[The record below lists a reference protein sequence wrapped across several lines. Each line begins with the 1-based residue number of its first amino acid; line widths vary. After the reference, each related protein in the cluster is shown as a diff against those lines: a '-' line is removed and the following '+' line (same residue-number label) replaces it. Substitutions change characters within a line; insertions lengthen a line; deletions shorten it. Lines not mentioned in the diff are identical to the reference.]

1 MAKTCVTGAAGF
13 VGRHLV
19 RRLLDDGHEVYAID
33 SIVPLTGA
41 CHPERGWPLFEPRDY
56 KAFHFYKQDCRD
68 WFASVNH
75 TDFDYVFHLAA
86 MVGGRQMIEDSP
98 LAVADDLSIDA
109 AYWQWAVKTRPGRS
123 VCFSSSA
130 AYPIALQR
138 ETSHVLLKEDMIG
151 FDDQIGMPDM
161 TYGWAKLTMEYL
173 GRLAYQKHGLKS
185 VVYRPFSGYGEDQD
199 DAYPFPSICKR
210 AMQHRG
216 QERLSVWGAGTQM
229 RDFIHIDDCIEGIVT
244 TMDQIDNGDAINLS
258 TGILT
263 SFIDFARIA
272 ADVCGYAPLIYG
284 MSGKPEGVFARGGD
298 TTKQASLGF
307 QAALAFR
314 TGIERAIGYYES
326 KETFQI
332 QKVA

>member
-1 MAKTCVTGAAGF
+1 MKTA
-13 VGRHLV
+13 RS
-19 RRLLDDGHEVYAID
+19 R
-33 SIVPLTGA
+33 S
-41 CHPERGWPLFEPRDY
+41 
-56 KAFHFYKQDCRD
+56 Q
-68 WFASVNH
+68 N
-75 TDFDYVFHLAA
+75 
-86 MVGGRQMIEDSP
+86 
-98 LAVADDLSIDA
+98 DLSIDA

-307 QAALAFR
+307 QPPSHSGPGSNVQSAITSRKRPFRPKRSPDAEAATNCCLSPWRKRRNSMVLFR
-314 TGIERAIGYYES
+314 RDRVDPDPHWPSRHELYAYGG
-326 KETFQI
+326 
-332 QKVA
+332 